1 MTYDVL
7 INTFADLRIQQM
19 WKTYVPFVS
28 PILITSTCS
37 ALIVA
42 LLRQIWTLNKL
53 SLKTSSLLRWDGGD
67 GHDVD
72 DHDHLHNRWHH
83 HGDLACGV
91 DLASFYGGG

>member
-1 MTYDVL
+1 MMFLSTHLL
-7 INTFADLRIQQM
+7 IYVISKCGKCTFL
-19 WKTYVPFVS
+19 VS

-42 LLRQIWTLNKL
+42 LLRQILTLNKL